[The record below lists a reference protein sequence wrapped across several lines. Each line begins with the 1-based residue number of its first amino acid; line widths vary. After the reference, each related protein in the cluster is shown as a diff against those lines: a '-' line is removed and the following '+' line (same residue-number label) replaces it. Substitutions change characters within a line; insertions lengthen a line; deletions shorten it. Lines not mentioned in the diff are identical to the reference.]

1 MVEGAS
7 GAAPAPA
14 PGRLGRAFQ
23 NLFVSNLATNLGD
36 GVIRTAAPLLAVRL
50 TTDPLL
56 ISLIAALALLP
67 WLFFAIPAG
76 ILIDRIDRRTALKIA
91 NGIRV
96 ALATGLVLLFATH
109 SLSIW
114 WLYAVVFIDGS
125 TETIYDGAIRA
136 MLPSIVSKDRLP
148 SANSRIEAGELIL
161 QNFLAAPLTAL
172 LFAVAVL
179 IPLGANIGFYA
190 LAVVLALLLPRVASG
205 KQFTDVGDAPRPKWY
220 LQFVDGYRFI
230 MANRMFRTLWFF
242 TTFIGLC
249 FSAATSGIVL
259 FVIKHEHLPPSLFGT
274 FLLSGALGGIAGSLV
289 AAGLKK
295 RLGAGLTMALAN
307 LVACAS
313 LIIIGAFPSI
323 WAAAVGFFISS
334 LAVLIWNLLIVSLRQ
349 SIVPGAM
356 LGRVHGTWRTLLWG
370 TMPLGSVI
378 GGLLG
383 RIDLTYPFLFAG
395 GVGLV
400 ASVVFF
406 RFLKSLPNPEDVDN
420 GDRPVTEVGPTGIT
434 LED

>member
-1 MVEGAS
+1 MVN
-7 GAAPAPA
+7 APAVPA
-14 PGRLGRAFQ
+14 PGKLGRPFQ

-67 WLFFAIPAG
+67 WLFFAIPSG

-96 ALATGLVLLFATH
+96 FLATGLVLLFATH
-109 SLSIW
+109 SLTIW

-125 TETIYDGAIRA
+125 CETIYDGAIRA
-136 MLPSIVSKDRLP
+136 MMPGIVPKDRLP

-161 QNFLAAPLTAL
+161 QNFLAAPLTSL

-190 LAVVLALLLPRVASG
+190 LAVVLALLLPRAASG
-205 KQFTDVGDAPRPKWY
+205 KQFTDVGTEPRPKWY
-220 LQFVDGYRFI
+220 RQFVDGYRFI

-259 FVIKHEHLPPSLFGT
+259 FVIKHEGLPPSLFGT
-274 FLLSGALGGIAGSLV
+274 FLLSGAVGGIAGSLL
-289 AAGLKK
+289 AASVKK
-295 RLGAGLTMALAN
+295 RLGAGPTMAIAN
-307 LVACAS
+307 LVSCVA
-313 LIIIGAFPSI
+313 LLVIGAIPSI
-323 WAAAVGFFISS
+323 WAAAAGFFVMS
-334 LAVLIWNLLIVSLRQ
+334 LAVLVWNVLIMSLRQ
-349 SIVPGAM
+349 SIVPGRM

-370 TMPLGSVI
+370 TMPIGSVA
-378 GGLLG
+378 GGLLA
-383 RIDLTYPFLFAG
+383 RDDLTFPFLFAG
-395 GVGLV
+395 GAGLV
-400 ASVVFF
+400 ASIISF
-406 RFLKSLPNPEDVDN
+406 RFLVSLPNAEDVDN
-420 GDRPVTEVGPTGIT
+420 GDRPVTELGPAGVT